1 MSRIIDNEELK
12 LLQVLKEHLP
22 STRQLDACV
31 GYFNLRGWKSLRS
44 ELHAMAKHD
53 DIDSSP
59 ERVRL
64 LVGMA
69 LSGGE
74 QTRLALSLL
83 GEADENVS
91 RARANEMAQGA
102 VREFAQQLTWGVP
115 NASDKIGIGKLLEDL
130 KSGYLKIKFA
140 ARNPLHAKLYVC
152 HLAGP
157 VKNFRAIV
165 GSSNFTAA
173 GLAHQGELNIEESDV
188 EQGKRLHKW
197 FLSKWD
203 DVFTIDITEK
213 LIEVLESSW
222 AAIEQP
228 SPRLVHLKMAY
239 ELSRDARAGKNL
251 EIPEKIA
258 AKISPWQESAVR
270 VATRML
276 KQRGLAVIG
285 DVVGLG
291 KTLTGT
297 AIAAAYGERVLVI
310 CPKNLEEMWQQ
321 HLDDYDIVGKVVPLS
336 MTKDLADLRPYR
348 LVLVDESHNI
358 RHTTHHA
365 WQHIHDYVEAC
376 NADVVLLTATM
387 FNADH
392 FDISGQ
398 LKIKLPTDQ
407 DLGIRPEELISSLG
421 VNGEFQL
428 AEKTNGRLSTLA
440 AFEQSTFPKDWQR
453 LLGQFLIRRT
463 RKYLTEAYGQV
474 DEKTQEIFF
483 TFSNGQRFQF
493 PKRISEPLK
502 YQGGPND
509 PGDKLASIENFDALD
524 SMHYARYQPG
534 RYLVQDLGQKDGS
547 DKLLIEDMR
556 RANSTNG
563 FIKTTVLKRLTS
575 SPMAFFITVE
585 KMLKRAHILKYAL
598 ENGLDVPIGTLD
610 DKAYQ
615 LGEADNDINDQEI
628 PGDEPSVAMA
638 GSAIKGF
645 TDEQWLDLSKRTYEA
660 LKAGNPKGLRWAQ
673 HEWFNSSKFAEH
685 VSEDNKVLQK
695 LIDDFGDWDPAHDS
709 KLIALAER
717 INALA
722 AGEKLLVFSEYKDTI
737 DYVYKYL
744 VPMCPGIEIGAVS
757 GASQDPTNMARRF
770 SPISNEDLGGL
781 PNGQTELQVLLAT
794 DVLSEGQ
801 NLQDSALVLNWDLPW
816 TIIKIIQ
823 RAGRVDRIG
832 QRSPVIHALTF
843 MPHEGVDDRITLIK
857 RLARRLKTNQDI
869 FGGNENLLKLDLG
882 DDAFDFEGLY
892 DGATELEAYE
902 GEVDYGSYAL
912 KIWDSATQSERDR
925 AVKLPIGV
933 STTKIVHESKL
944 SSLVHTKIIQNDQAP
959 VDLLASVDETGA
971 LTTLTQLE
979 ALKATATETLELP
992 GEPLE
997 RHLDDVERML
1007 HEVIAPQAKQT
1018 KILLNHGIRKSLY
1031 TLLTEYPEKNNMDPA
1046 LKQEV
1051 SLVVTDLMNF
1061 PIFKDAEDKA
1071 REIYRAR
1078 HKQGEL
1084 FSILGIVELYKNGEL
1099 LDRVGR
1105 SSAELEVVLSVGFR
1119 KESKN

>member
-1 MSRIIDNEELK
+1 MSRIIDNEELQ
-12 LLQVLKEHLP
+12 LLQVLKENLP
-22 STRQLDACV
+22 HTRQLDACV
-31 GYFNLRGWKSLRS
+31 GYFNLRGWQSLRT
-44 ELHAMAKHD
+44 ELHAMQNHD
-53 DIDSSP
+53 DIDEHP

-83 GEADENVS
+83 KEPDETVS
-91 RARANEMAQGA
+91 RAKANEMAKNA

-115 NASDKIGIGKLLEDL
+115 NAHDEKGIGQLLEDL

-152 HLAGP
+152 HLSGGMES
-157 VKNFRAIV
+157 FRAIV

-188 EQGKRLHKW
+188 EQGKRLYKW
-197 FLSKWD
+197 FLNKWD
-203 DVFTIDITEK
+203 DVFTIDITDK

-222 AAIEQP
+222 AALEQP

-251 EIPEKIA
+251 DIPEKIA
-258 AKISPWQESAVR
+258 AKLSPWQESAVR

-310 CPKNLEEMWQQ
+310 CPKNLESMWKQ
-321 HLDDYDIVGKVVPLS
+321 HLEDYDIVGKVVPLS
-336 MTKDLADLRPYR
+336 MTKDLEDLKPYR

-358 RHTTHHA
+358 RHTTHTS
-365 WQHIHDYVEAC
+365 WKHIHDYVEAC

-398 LKIKLPTDQ
+398 LKIKLPVDQ
-407 DLGIRPEELISSLG
+407 DLGIRPEELIASLG
-421 VNGEFQL
+421 VNGELEL
-428 AEKTNGRLSTLA
+428 AQRTNGKLSTLS
-440 AFEQSTFPKDWQR
+440 AFEQSTFSKDWQR

-463 RKYLTEAYGQV
+463 RKYLSEAYGQK
-474 DEKTQEIFF
+474 DEVTGEIYF
-483 TFSNGQRFQF
+483 TFSDGRRFQF
-493 PKRISEPLK
+493 PKRVSQPLK

-509 PGDKLASIENFDALD
+509 PGDKLASVKNFDALD
-524 SMHYARYQPG
+524 SMFYARYQPG
-534 RYLVQDLGQKDGS
+534 RYLVKDLAPQEGANKT
-547 DKLLIEDMR
+547 LIEDMM

-615 LGEADNDINDQEI
+615 LGDADSDIDDQEL
-628 PGDEPSVAMA
+628 PDDSQAPQLA
-638 GSAIKGF
+638 GSAIKGYS
-645 TDEQWLDLSKRTYEA
+645 EAQWRDLSKRTYDV
-660 LKAGNPKGLRWAQ
+660 LKAGNPRGLRWAQ
-673 HEWFNSSKFAEH
+673 HEWFDSATFAKN
-685 VSEDNKVLQK
+685 VTADNKVLQD
-695 LIDDFGDWDPAHDS
+695 LVDEFGDWDPAHDS

-717 INALA
+717 INNLTS
-722 AGEKLLVFSEYKDTI
+722 GEKLLVFSEYKDTV

-744 VPMCPGIEIGAVS
+744 VPMCPGVNIGAVS
-757 GASQDPTNMARRF
+757 GASQDPTYLARRF

-781 PNGQTELQVLLAT
+781 PSGESELQVLLAT

-832 QRSPVIHALTF
+832 QRAPVIHALTF

-857 RLARRLKTNQDI
+857 RLARRLQTNQDI
-869 FGGNENLLKLDLG
+869 FGGNEDLLKLDLG
-882 DDAFDFEGLY
+882 DEAFDHEGLY
-892 DGATELEAYE
+892 DGSTELEAYE
-902 GEVDYGSYAL
+902 GEVDFGSYAL
-912 KIWDSATQSERDR
+912 KIWDSATQAERDK
-925 AVKLPIGV
+925 AVKLPLGV
-933 STTKIVHESKL
+933 STTKIVSEGRIAG
-944 SSLVHTKIIQNDQAP
+944 LVHTKVLQNDQAP
-959 VDLLASVDETGA
+959 VDLLAAIDAAGA
-971 LTTLTQLE
+971 VTTITQLE
-979 ALKATATETLELP
+979 ALKATATETMELP

-997 RHLDDVERML
+997 NHLDNVEEIVRK
-1007 HEVIAPQAKQT
+1007 VIAPQAQQT
-1018 KILLNHGIRKSLY
+1018 RILLNHGIRKSLHN
-1031 TLLTEYPEKNNMDPA
+1031 LLTEYPEKNHMDPE
-1046 LKQEV
+1046 LRDEV
-1051 SLVVTDLMNF
+1051 ALVVTDLMSF

-1078 HKQGEL
+1078 HRQGEL
-1084 FSILGIVELYKNGEL
+1084 FSILSILELYKNGEL
-1099 LDRVGR
+1099 LDRVT
-1105 SSAELEVVLSVGFR
+1105 SSTAELEVVLSVGFR
-1119 KESKN
+1119 NEGAN